1 MLDRSHLPVGLVKL
15 SVEGEGQTLPST
27 PAWSRLDQ
35 YLKAGEARFFTLCSN
50 FLFHFWCP
58 LFSLQDPWNT
68 NDPINRYRDK
78 FRDKLRDKLGMH
90 LVLGGA

>member
-35 YLKAGEARFFTLCSN
+35 YLKAGGRKHVSSHFAPTSYFTSSVLFFL
-50 FLFHFWCP
+50 
-58 LFSLQDPWNT
+58 
-68 NDPINRYRDK
+68 YRIH
-78 FRDKLRDKLGMH
+78 GTQTTP
-90 LVLGGA
+90 